1 MDPTTPSRP
10 AAIGYLI
17 VTVLLGLALAA
28 GVILTLLAVVGAVR
42 GGHTIP
48 LAREVTPEQLPS
60 LPPNVAPANDIPV
73 TQEINDASP
82 LQTLLRLASDLVPL
96 LVYVPALWL
105 LRGLVGSVRQGDPFS
120 AANLR
125 RLRALG
131 FLILLGWPVAAFCS
145 LLLQQLL
152 AQTLPAAHSLGGR
165 LVPAHLD
172 LTLLAGLGVLVLA
185 EVFAHGLRLREDVEG
200 TI

>member
-1 MDPTTPSRP
+1 M
-10 AAIGYLI
+10 
-17 VTVLLGLALAA
+17 TVLLGLALAA
-28 GVILTLLAVVGAVR
+28 GVILTLFAVVGAVR

-48 LAREVTPEQLPS
+48 LAREVSPEQFPS
-60 LPPNVAPANDIPV
+60 LPPNVTPADDIPV
-73 TQEINDASP
+73 TQTINNASP

-96 LVYVPALWL
+96 LIYVPALWL
-105 LRGLVGSVRQGDPFS
+105 LRSLVGSVRQGDPFS

-125 RLRALG
+125 RLRAIG
-131 FLILLGWPVAAFCS
+131 FLILLGWPIAAFCS
-145 LLLQQLL
+145 NLLQQLL

-172 LTLLAGLGVLVLA
+172 ITVLAGLGVLVLA

>member
-1 MDPTTPSRP
+1 VDPKTPSRP
-10 AAIGYLI
+10 AAIGYVI
-17 VTVLLGLALAA
+17 VTVLLGLALAT

-48 LAREVTPEQLPS
+48 LAREVTPEQLAS
-60 LPPNVAPANDIPV
+60 LPPNVTPANDFPV
-73 TQEINDASP
+73 TQEITDASP

-145 LLLQQLL
+145 NLLQQLL
-152 AQTLPAAHSLGGR
+152 AQTLPAAHSLSGR
-165 LVPAHLD
+165 IVPAHLD
-172 LTLLAGLGVLVLA
+172 LTVLAGLGVLVLA